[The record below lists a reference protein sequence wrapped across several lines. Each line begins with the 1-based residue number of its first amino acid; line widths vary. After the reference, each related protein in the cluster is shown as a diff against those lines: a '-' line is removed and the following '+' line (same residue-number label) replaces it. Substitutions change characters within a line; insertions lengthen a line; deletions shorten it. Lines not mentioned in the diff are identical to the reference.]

1 MQGRFRHPHDTW
13 MNHDQ
18 AVRIRQAP
26 VEAQPKQ
33 ATPPDADQGGG
44 MTRKFEMVS
53 RTIVE
58 QYAVEMGQILLALGH
73 PEALVTDLSSLGD
86 FDMEPLEYALVE
98 EALGVPILTDNDLL
112 VDIARRI
119 RELSTR
125 RPS

>member
-1 MQGRFRHPHDTW
+1 
-13 MNHDQ
+13 
-18 AVRIRQAP
+18 
-26 VEAQPKQ
+26 
-33 ATPPDADQGGG
+33 